1 MVSYLPTLSTRKML
15 PPPPYAKTY
24 PWPNHFVAKTR
35 TRLYCRN
42 SFFIIGD
49 KRNGHLMNL
58 KLQEMK
64 SKMAPFK
71 DIHCNFCHSITKFIP
86 NFAKELLENLL
97 FSYNY
102 YSYSMNLLADKSE
115 KKII

>member
-1 MVSYLPTLSTRKML
+1 
-15 PPPPYAKTY
+15 
-24 PWPNHFVAKTR
+24 
-35 TRLYCRN
+35 
-42 SFFIIGD
+42 
-49 KRNGHLMNL
+49 
-58 KLQEMK
+58 MK